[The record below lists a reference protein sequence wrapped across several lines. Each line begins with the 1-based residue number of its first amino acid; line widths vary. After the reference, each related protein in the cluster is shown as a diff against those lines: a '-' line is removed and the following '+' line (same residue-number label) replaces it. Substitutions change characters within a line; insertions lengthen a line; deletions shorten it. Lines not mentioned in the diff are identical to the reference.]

1 MGKKYRAVNKGI
13 VIRANWAIIWKS
25 CETSSFSLEPSE
37 NDDFIM
43 VLKNQICEMLTFWFN
58 DNISPSKY
66 HPVLWHN
73 NLLDLIPF
81 VSFSTDSFVFQ

>member
-43 VLKNQICEMLTFWFN
+43 VLKNQICDILIQRQHLPFQ
-58 DNISPSKY
+58 ISPSS
-66 HPVLWHN
+66 VAR
-73 NLLDLIPF
+73 
-81 VSFSTDSFVFQ
+81 